1 MTFAQMYIE
10 HSGKAGIREAYVCGT
25 RKMVGCEYKIFSHE
39 LEPSEFS
46 LDQFKKRDKQSL
58 APEG

>member
-25 RKMVGCEYKIFSHE
+25 RKMVGCEYKISRE

-46 LDQFKKRDKQSL
+46 LD
-58 APEG
+58 